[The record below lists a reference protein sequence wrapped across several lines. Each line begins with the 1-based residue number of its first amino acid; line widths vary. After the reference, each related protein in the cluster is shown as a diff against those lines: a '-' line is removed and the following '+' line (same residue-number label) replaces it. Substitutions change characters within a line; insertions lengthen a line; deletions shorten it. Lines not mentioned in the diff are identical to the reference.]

1 MNIQDLDLNLLVVFD
16 AMLAEGKTTRTAE
29 RLSMSQP
36 MVSYAL
42 AKLRRTFG
50 DELFVR
56 EGNAMRP
63 TPFAEALRDPVRRIV
78 ETVSGEILRDRSTD
92 FQPSASSRRFTF
104 CLSDIGELVF
114 MPTILEAFRKD
125 APHATLRCVSL
136 SPRELEAGLADGSVD
151 LALGYFPDLVGG
163 AAYQQ
168 SLFEHPFAVLLR
180 QGHPLIG
187 DEISLESFLLAEH
200 AVVLHEGRS
209 QEIFERRM
217 AELGLSRRV
226 TIQSPHFMSVP
237 LLVANS
243 DIITTVPMGV
253 AKAYSQMAGL
263 RWILPPVDLPPIP
276 IKQFW
281 HRRMQF
287 DQESI
292 WLRGLIARHFLGRDP
307 TENSENPIFSAGL
320 VAS

>member
-1 MNIQDLDLNLLVVFD
+1 MVFD
-16 AMLAEGKTTRTAE
+16 AMFVERKTTRTAE
-29 RLSMSQP
+29 RLGMSQP

-42 AKLRRTFG
+42 AKLRRTFD

-56 EGNAMRP
+56 EGNAMQP
-63 TPFAEALRDPVRRIV
+63 TAFAETLRDPVRRIV
-78 ETVSGEILRDRSTD
+78 ETVSGEILRHRAAE
-92 FQPSASSRRFTF
+92 FQPATSTRRFTF

-114 MPTILEAFRKD
+114 LPTILETFRRE
-125 APHATLRCVSL
+125 APGATLRCVTL
-136 SPRELEAGLADGSVD
+136 SPRELEAGLTDGSVD

-180 QGHPLIG
+180 QEHPSIGH
-187 DEISLESFLLAEH
+187 EISLESFLQADH

-217 AELGLSRRV
+217 AELGLARRV
-226 TIQSPHFMSVP
+226 LIQSPHFMSVP
-237 LLVANS
+237 LIVANS

-253 AKAYSQMAGL
+253 ARAYSQMAGL
-263 RWILPPVDLPPIP
+263 RWVLPPLDLPRIP

-281 HRRMQF
+281 HRRVHF
-287 DQESI
+287 DQASI
-292 WLRGLIARHFLGRDP
+292 WLRGLIARNFLGRDP
-307 TENSENPIFSAGL
+307 TERPDNPIFSA
-320 VAS
+320 SPT